1 MTVLPLSSLLDI
13 CEGFNTLSNA
23 SSGSKPFDHSL
34 NCIAKFWFLHIYHFI
49 LIKLA
54 TILPTKVH
62 ILVSSIWHFE
72 LKSSGRTEAFVF

>member
-34 NCIAKFWFLHIYHFI
+34 NCIAKFWF
-49 LIKLA
+49 
-54 TILPTKVH
+54 
-62 ILVSSIWHFE
+62 SSHLSFYLDKIGDY
-72 LKSSGRTEAFVF
+72 SSN